1 MRRVSDFLSRKEW
14 AGIGV
19 IVAIAGIAVA
29 IWLSKSPTNEP
40 KAEGKSE
47 QLVVAENPRKSEPAL
62 EPKIIST
69 EEKPQKEHSR
79 NPIPSL
85 SSLKSITNAINSSN
99 QDNLGKVYEGLVA
112 LLDRSN
118 ASDNLMTI
126 VQRWEEPLAAKTLG
140 NTIVIST
147 IDQYKIDGFI
157 LFFDSETESLI
168 YASYDFGLGI
178 KAIKTFESKQSSP
191 EFLVS
196 IKYMTQSGTGLY
208 GESVRIYAVGKK
220 LVTEALDKPYSEYL
234 DGSWG
239 AYKSDV
245 VFEQNNKIV
254 MDEGLPKLTAIGRVT
269 YTKTNNKEVQI
280 ELPIEEY
287 TWDINR
293 SIFKQ
298 VSGRQTKS
306 RKTMSE
312 MYADYAEPNGDW
324 FEMPRDSNDTSFSAE
339 QW

>member
-14 AGIGV
+14 TGISA
-19 IVAIAGIAVA
+19 IVAIAGISVA

-40 KAEGKSE
+40 KTEGKSA
-47 QLVVAENPRKSEPAL
+47 QLVVAGNPRKSEPAL
-62 EPKIIST
+62 GPEITST
-69 EEKPQKEHSR
+69 GEKPQKKLSG
-79 NPIPSL
+79 NSL
-85 SSLKSITNAINSSN
+85 PSLKSIVNAINASN
-99 QDNLGKVYEGLVA
+99 QDNLDKVYEGLVV
-112 LLDRSN
+112 LLGRSN
-118 ASDNLMTI
+118 VSDNLMTI
-126 VQRWEEPLAAKTLG
+126 AQRWKEPLAAKTLG

-147 IDQYKIDGFI
+147 IDQYKTDGFI
-157 LFFDSETESLI
+157 LFFDSDTESLI
-168 YASYDFGLGI
+168 YASYNFGLGI
-178 KAIKTFESKQSSP
+178 KAIKTFETKQSSP
-191 EFLVS
+191 EYLVS
-196 IKYMTQSGTGLY
+196 VKYMTQSGTGLY

-220 LVTEALDKPYSEYL
+220 FVTETLDKPYNEYL

-245 VFEQNNKIV
+245 NFEQNNKLV
-254 MDEGLPKLTAIGRVT
+254 MSEGLPKLTTIGRVT
-269 YTKTNNKEVQI
+269 YTKIDNQEVQI

-298 VSGRQTKS
+298 VSGRQTKN

-324 FEMPRDSNDTSFSAE
+324 FEIPRDSNDTSFSTE

>member
-14 AGIGV
+14 TGISV
-19 IVAIAGIAVA
+19 IVAIAGISVA
-29 IWLSKSPTNEP
+29 IWLSKSTTNEP

-47 QLVVAENPRKSEPAL
+47 HLVVAGNPRKSEPAL
-62 EPKIIST
+62 GPEITST
-69 EEKPQKEHSR
+69 GGKPQKKLSG
-79 NPIPSL
+79 NSL
-85 SSLKSITNAINSSN
+85 PSLKSIVNAINASN
-99 QDNLGKVYEGLVA
+99 QDNLDKVYEGLVV
-112 LLDRSN
+112 LLGRSN

-126 VQRWEEPLAAKTLG
+126 AQRWKEPLAAKTLG

-157 LFFDSETESLI
+157 LFFDLDTESLI
-168 YASYDFGLGI
+168 YASYNFGLGI
-178 KAIKTFESKQSSP
+178 KAIKTFETKQSSP
-191 EFLVS
+191 EYLVS
-196 IKYMTQSGTGLY
+196 VKYMTQSGTGLY
-208 GESVRIYAVGKK
+208 NESVRIYAVGKK
-220 LVTEALDKPYSEYL
+220 FVTEALDKPYNEYL

-245 VFEQNNKIV
+245 NFEQNNKLV
-254 MDEGLPKLTAIGRVT
+254 MSEGLPKLTTIGRVT
-269 YTKTNNKEVQI
+269 YTKIDNQEVQI

-298 VSGRQTKS
+298 VSGRQTKN

-324 FEMPRDSNDTSFSAE
+324 FEIPRDSNDTSFSTE